1 MFGALL
7 KSYYAQKHGI
17 DRANLFVVS
26 IIPCTAKKYEVQRPE
41 MVTDGLKDVD
51 LALTTRELAQ
61 LIRRSGIVRNRL
73 PNEDFDRDIVGENT
87 GAGVIFGVTGGVME
101 AALRTAYFAL
111 TGKEH
116 EAIKFEQVRG
126 FNDIKDAEIDING
139 TKVRVAVASGM
150 REAKKL
156 LDQIKEGKS
165 PILHQN
171 YGVDWFDTNLFNYY
185 SNRVR
190 DYFSQYS
197 PFDLMSNRAILN
209 DIDAKVLKQ
218 MQDFV
223 AKLSKEKEFP
233 IIIRQVT
240 IGKATPNEKQL
251 EEMNNTAK
259 AVQAK
264 QTQEREAEVQLA
276 REKAERQRAKAD
288 KAYMEEMHLSTSDFI
303 SLKWIETIAAKNGA
317 NIDVLVGGNTT
328 SMWNVRR

>member
-1 MFGALL
+1 MKKFLTMFSIAIMAMFSLTSCIGCTTVDADEETVLID
-7 KSYYAQKHGI
+7 KPWFFGHGGVQKKAVETGLEWI
-17 DRANLFVVS
+17 WWSTDTETFK
-26 IIPCTAKKYEVQRPE
+26 IIPIKHQ
-41 MVTDGLKDVD
+41 VD
-51 LALTTRELAQ
+51 MNDLFSDDNTPL
-61 LIRRSGIVRNRL
+61 
-73 PNEDFDRDIVGENT
+73 DFHT
-87 GAGVIFGVTGGVME
+87 VIITQIE
-101 AALRTAYFAL
+101 K
-111 TGKEH
+111 GK
-116 EAIKFEQVRG
+116 
-126 FNDIKDAEIDING
+126 
-139 TKVRVAVASGM
+139 T
-150 REAKKL
+150 
-156 LDQIKEGKS
+156 
-165 PILHQN
+165 PILLQN
-171 YGVDWFDTNLFNYY
+171 YGVDWFNTNIYNEYCNL
-185 SNRVR
+185 VR
-190 DYFSQYS
+190 DHISQHS

-209 DIDAKVLKQ
+209 EIDAKVLKQ

-264 QTQEREAEVQLA
+264 QTQERQVEVELA

-317 NIDVLVGGNTT
+317 NIDVLVGGNST